1 MCERNSDGTSKTKNG
16 IDKCLHKFISILNK
30 NDINT
35 VFSCCG
41 HGSESPSVIVANVDD
56 VKKLLEF
63 MDGYSDQ
70 FIIKIEPF
78 NSNRWTIVFNGLV
91 CNPLRYPSWVDSKDQ
106 VNFIKEIR
114 IQIGL

>member
-41 HGSESPSVIVANVDD
+41 HGSESPSVIVANIDD

-70 FIIKIEPF
+70 FITKIEPF

-106 VNFIKEIR
+106 VSFVKEIR